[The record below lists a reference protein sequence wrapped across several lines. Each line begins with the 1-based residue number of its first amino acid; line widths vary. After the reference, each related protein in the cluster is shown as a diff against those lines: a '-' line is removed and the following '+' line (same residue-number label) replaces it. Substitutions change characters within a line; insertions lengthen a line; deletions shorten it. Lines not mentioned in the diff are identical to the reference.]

1 MPKFQ
6 YKALRR
12 NGSTVSGEIEAIDQ
26 DAAYI
31 SIEKRQLAPFSL
43 VERSDSAV
51 MDFLRARKVTR
62 KDQSVFIR
70 QLATLLRAGVGLLE
84 AMKSLAKSNA
94 NPVLA
99 KTASAIRADLR
110 AGQRL
115 STTLETHMGDLPR
128 YVPRLAELGEA
139 TGALAK
145 ALADASERMEFEDT
159 MRSEIRGAL
168 SYPMFLASVGGLIV
182 ILMFLFVVPRFDA
195 LIGDNRDSL
204 PVISK
209 IVISTGVWMKAH
221 ILMFLGGAGITV
233 FGSVFL
239 YRNNV
244 VKEWFRNM
252 AEKLPVV
259 GSFLIQSEI
268 GGWARTM
275 GIALDNGADILTA
288 LRLGS
293 SGLHSRELKHGMD
306 GARSEIRAGRNID
319 EVLEEHLPA
328 MDPLSIDLI
337 RTGRNSGALADML
350 LFIADTKE
358 KETRERAKGLTAIAE
373 PTAILFIAMI
383 VGTIVLSIVL
393 AMTSLYDFDI

>member
-12 NGSTVSGEIEAIDQ
+12 NGSTVNGEIEAVDQ
-26 DAAYI
+26 DAVFAAL
-31 SIEKRQLAPFSL
+31 EKRQLSPFSL
-43 VERSDSAV
+43 VERNESAI
-51 MDFLRARKVTR
+51 MKTLRSRKVTR
-62 KDQSVFIR
+62 KDQSAFIR

-84 AMKSLAKSNA
+84 AMKSLSKSNA
-94 NPVLA
+94 NPALA
-99 KTASAIRADLR
+99 KSANAIRADLR

-115 STTLETHMGDLPR
+115 STSLEAHMSDLPR

-139 TGALAK
+139 TGTLAK
-145 ALADASERMEFEDT
+145 ALADASERMEFEDS
-159 MRSEIRGAL
+159 MRSEVRGAL

-195 LIGDNRDSL
+195 LIGDNRDNL
-204 PVISK
+204 PTISR
-209 IVISTGVWMKAH
+209 IVIATGVWMKAH
-221 ILMFLGGAGITV
+221 VALFVGGAAALVASAI
-233 FGSVFL
+233 FI
-239 YRNNV
+239 
-244 VKEWFRNM
+244 FRNKTVRETFRSF
-252 AEKLPVV
+252 AEKLPVI
-259 GSFLIQSEI
+259 GGFLIQAEI

-288 LRLGS
+288 LRLGA
-293 SGLHSRELKHGMD
+293 SGLNSRDLKHGMD

-319 EVLEEHLPA
+319 DVLEEHLPA

-350 LFIADTKE
+350 LFIADSKE
-358 KETRERAKGLTAIAE
+358 KETRERAKALTAIAE
-373 PTAILFIAMI
+373 PAAILFIALI

-393 AMTSLYDFDI
+393 AMTSLYEFDI

>member
-1 MPKFQ
+1 MPRFQ

-12 NGSTVSGEIEAIDQ
+12 NGSTVTGEIESADQ
-26 DAAYI
+26 DAAYLA
-31 SIEKRQLAPFSL
+31 IEKRQLSPFSL
-43 VERSDSAV
+43 VERKDYPLWN
-51 MDFLRARKVTR
+51 FLRARKVTR
-62 KDQSVFIR
+62 KDQSVFMR
-70 QLATLLRAGVGLLE
+70 QLATLLKAGVGLLE

-94 NPVLA
+94 NPALA
-99 KTASAIRADLR
+99 KCANAIRSDLR

-115 STTLETHMGDLPR
+115 SESLETHMQDLPR

-139 TGALAK
+139 TGTLAK
-145 ALADASERMEFEDT
+145 ALADAAERMEFEDS

-168 SYPMFLASVGGLIV
+168 SYPLFLASVGGLIV

-195 LIGDNRDSL
+195 LIGNHRDNL
-204 PVISK
+204 PAISK
-209 IVISTGVWMKAH
+209 IVIATGVWMKGH
-221 ILMFLGGAGITV
+221 IPLFLIIAGVASASAI
-233 FGSVFL
+233 FMA
-239 YRNNV
+239 RNKAV
-244 VKEWFRNM
+244 REWFRST
-252 AEKLPVV
+252 AEKTPVI

-288 LRLGS
+288 LRLGA
-293 SGLHSRELKHGMD
+293 SGLQSRELKNGME

-328 MDPLSIDLI
+328 MDALSIDLI
-337 RTGRNSGALADML
+337 RTGRNSGALAEML
-350 LFIADTKE
+350 LFVADTKE

>member
-6 YKALRR
+6 YKAIRK
-12 NGSTVSGEIEAIDQ
+12 NGSTVSGEIEAADQ
-26 DAAYI
+26 DAAYLA
-31 SIEKRQLAPFSL
+31 IEKRQLSPFSL
-43 VERSDSAV
+43 VERKDSPL
-51 MDFLRARKVTR
+51 MNFLRARKVTR
-62 KDQSVFIR
+62 KDQSAFIR
-70 QLATLLRAGVGLLE
+70 QLATLLKAGVGLLE

-94 NPVLA
+94 NPALA
-99 KTASAIRADLR
+99 KCADAIRSDLR

-115 STTLETHMGDLPR
+115 SESLETHMQDLPR

-139 TGALAK
+139 TGTLAK
-145 ALADASERMEFEDT
+145 ALADASERMEFEDS

-168 SYPMFLASVGGLIV
+168 SYPLFLASVGGLIV

-195 LIGDNRDSL
+195 LIGNHRDNL
-204 PVISK
+204 PAISK
-209 IVISTGVWMKAH
+209 VVIATGVWMKGH
-221 ILMFLGGAGITV
+221 IPLFLAIAGV
-233 FGSVFL
+233 FTASVIFMV
-239 YRNNV
+239 RNKAV
-244 VKEWFRNM
+244 REWFRST
-252 AEKLPVV
+252 AEKTPVI

-288 LRLGS
+288 LRLGA
-293 SGLHSRELKHGMD
+293 SGLQSRELKNGME

-328 MDPLSIDLI
+328 MDALSIDLI

-350 LFIADTKE
+350 LFVADTKE

-373 PTAILFIAMI
+373 PAAILFIAMI

>member
-1 MPKFQ
+1 MPRFQ
-6 YKALRR
+6 YKAIRK
-12 NGSTVSGEIEAIDQ
+12 NGSTVSGEIEAADQ
-26 DAAYI
+26 DAAYLA
-31 SIEKRQLAPFSL
+31 IEKRQLSPFSL
-43 VERSDSAV
+43 VERKDSPL
-51 MDFLRARKVTR
+51 MNFLRARKVTR
-62 KDQSVFIR
+62 KDQSAFIR
-70 QLATLLRAGVGLLE
+70 QLATLLKAGVGLLE

-94 NPVLA
+94 NPALA
-99 KTASAIRADLR
+99 KCADAIRSDLR

-115 STTLETHMGDLPR
+115 SESLETHMQDLPR

-139 TGALAK
+139 TGTLAK
-145 ALADASERMEFEDT
+145 ALADASERMEFEDS

-168 SYPMFLASVGGLIV
+168 SYPLFLASVGGLIV

-195 LIGDNRDSL
+195 LIGNHRDNL
-204 PVISK
+204 PAISK
-209 IVISTGVWMKAH
+209 VVIATGVWMKGH
-221 ILMFLGGAGITV
+221 IPLFLAIAGV
-233 FGSVFL
+233 FTASVIFMV
-239 YRNNV
+239 RNKAV
-244 VKEWFRNM
+244 REWFRST
-252 AEKLPVV
+252 AEKTPVI

-288 LRLGS
+288 LRLGA
-293 SGLHSRELKHGMD
+293 SGLQSRELKNGME

-328 MDPLSIDLI
+328 MDALSIDLI

-350 LFIADTKE
+350 LFVADTKE

-373 PTAILFIAMI
+373 PAAILFIAMI

>member
-1 MPKFQ
+1 MPRFQ

-12 NGSTVSGEIEAIDQ
+12 NGSTVSGEIEAADQ
-26 DAAYI
+26 DAAYLA
-31 SIEKRQLAPFSL
+31 IEKRQLSPFSL
-43 VERSDSAV
+43 VERKDSPL
-51 MDFLRARKVTR
+51 MNFLRARKVTR
-62 KDQSVFIR
+62 KDQSAFIR
-70 QLATLLRAGVGLLE
+70 QLATLLKAGVGLLE

-94 NPVLA
+94 NPALA
-99 KTASAIRADLR
+99 KCADAIRSDLR

-115 STTLETHMGDLPR
+115 SESLETHMQDLPR

-139 TGALAK
+139 TGTLAK
-145 ALADASERMEFEDT
+145 ALADASERMEFEDS

-168 SYPMFLASVGGLIV
+168 SYPLFLAGVGGLIV

-195 LIGDNRDSL
+195 LIGNHRDNL
-204 PVISK
+204 PAISK
-209 IVISTGVWMKAH
+209 VVIATGVWMKGH
-221 ILMFLGGAGITV
+221 IPLFLAMAGV
-233 FGSVFL
+233 FTASAIFMV
-239 YRNNV
+239 RNKAV
-244 VKEWFRNM
+244 REWFRST
-252 AEKLPVV
+252 AEKIPVI

-293 SGLHSRELKHGMD
+293 SGLQSRELKSGME

-328 MDPLSIDLI
+328 MDALSIDLI

-350 LFIADTKE
+350 LFVADTKE

-373 PTAILFIAMI
+373 PAAILFIAMI

>member
-12 NGSTVSGEIEAIDQ
+12 NGSTVSGEIEAADQ
-26 DAAYI
+26 DAAYLA
-31 SIEKRQLAPFSL
+31 IEKRQLSPFSL
-43 VERSDSAV
+43 VERRDSPL
-51 MDFLRARKVTR
+51 MNFLRARKVTR
-62 KDQSVFIR
+62 KDQSAFIR
-70 QLATLLRAGVGLLE
+70 QLATLLKAGVGLLE

-94 NPVLA
+94 NPALA
-99 KTASAIRADLR
+99 KCADAIRSDLR

-115 STTLETHMGDLPR
+115 SESLETHMQDLPR

-139 TGALAK
+139 TGTLAK
-145 ALADASERMEFEDT
+145 ALADASERMEFEDS

-168 SYPMFLASVGGLIV
+168 SYPLFLAGVGGLIV

-195 LIGDNRDSL
+195 LIGNHRDNL
-204 PVISK
+204 PAISK
-209 IVISTGVWMKAH
+209 VVIATGVWMKGH
-221 ILMFLGGAGITV
+221 IPLFLAMAGV
-233 FGSVFL
+233 FTASAIFMV
-239 YRNNV
+239 RNKAV
-244 VKEWFRNM
+244 REWFRST
-252 AEKLPVV
+252 AEKTPVI

-293 SGLHSRELKHGMD
+293 SGLQSRELKSGIE

-328 MDPLSIDLI
+328 MDALSIDLI

-350 LFIADTKE
+350 LFVADTKE

-373 PTAILFIAMI
+373 PAAILFIAMI

>member
-1 MPKFQ
+1 MPRFQ

-12 NGSTVSGEIEAIDQ
+12 NGSTVSGEIEAADQ
-26 DAAYI
+26 DAAYLA
-31 SIEKRQLAPFSL
+31 IEKRQLSPFSL
-43 VERSDSAV
+43 VERKDSPLWN
-51 MDFLRARKVTR
+51 FLRARKVTR
-62 KDQSVFIR
+62 KDQSVFMR
-70 QLATLLRAGVGLLE
+70 QLATLLKAGVGLLE

-99 KTASAIRADLR
+99 KCANAIRSDLR

-115 STTLETHMGDLPR
+115 SESLETHMQDLPR

-139 TGALAK
+139 TGTLAK
-145 ALADASERMEFEDT
+145 ALADAAERMEFEDN

-168 SYPMFLASVGGLIV
+168 SYPLFLASVGGLIV

-195 LIGDNRDSL
+195 LIGNHRDNL
-204 PVISK
+204 PFISK
-209 IVISTGVWMKAH
+209 IVISTGVWMKGH
-221 ILMFLGGAGITV
+221 IPLFLAMAGIITA
-233 FGSVFL
+233 SVIFL
-239 YRNNV
+239 VRNKAV
-244 VKEWFRNM
+244 REWVRST
-252 AEKLPVV
+252 AEKTPVI

-288 LRLGS
+288 LRLGA
-293 SGLHSRELKHGMD
+293 SGLQSRELKNGME

-328 MDPLSIDLI
+328 MDALSIDLI

-350 LFIADTKE
+350 LFVADTKE

-373 PTAILFIAMI
+373 PAAILFIAMI

>member
-12 NGSTVSGEIEAIDQ
+12 NGSTVSGVIEAADQ
-26 DAAYI
+26 DTAYA
-31 SIEKRQLAPFSL
+31 SIEKRQLSPFSL
-43 VERSDSAV
+43 VERNETPLLN
-51 MDFLRARKVTR
+51 FLRARKITR

-99 KTASAIRADLR
+99 TNASAIRADLR

-115 STTLETHMGDLPR
+115 SASLETHMKDLPR

-139 TGALAK
+139 TGTLAK
-145 ALADASERMEFEDT
+145 ALADASERMEFEDN

-168 SYPMFLASVGGLIV
+168 SYPAFLASVGGLIV

-204 PVISK
+204 PAISN
-209 IVISTGVWMKAH
+209 IVISTGVWMKANFP
-221 ILMFLGGAGITV
+221 LLLGATGALIAGLV
-233 FGSVFL
+233 FIF
-239 YRNNV
+239 RNKAV
-244 VKEWFRNM
+244 REWFRSFT
-252 AEKLPVV
+252 EKLPVV
-259 GSFLIQSEI
+259 GDFLVQSEI

-275 GIALDNGADILTA
+275 GIAIDNGADILTA

-293 SGLHSRELKHGMD
+293 SGLRSRELKNGLD

-328 MDPLSIDLI
+328 MDALSIDLI

-373 PTAILFIAMI
+373 PAAILAIALI

-393 AMTSLYDFDI
+393 AMTSLYEFDI

>member
-1 MPKFQ
+1 MPRFQ

-12 NGSTVSGEIEAIDQ
+12 NGSTVSGEIEAADQ
-26 DAAYI
+26 DAAYLA
-31 SIEKRQLAPFSL
+31 IEKRQLSPFSL
-43 VERSDSAV
+43 VERRDSPL
-51 MDFLRARKVTR
+51 MNFLRARKVTR
-62 KDQSVFIR
+62 KDQSAFIR
-70 QLATLLRAGVGLLE
+70 QLATLLKAGVGLLE

-94 NPVLA
+94 NPALA
-99 KTASAIRADLR
+99 KCADAIRSDLR

-115 STTLETHMGDLPR
+115 SESLETHMQDLPR

-139 TGALAK
+139 TGTLAK
-145 ALADASERMEFEDT
+145 ALADASERMEFEDS

-168 SYPMFLASVGGLIV
+168 SYPLFLAGVGGLIV

-195 LIGDNRDSL
+195 LIGNHRDNL
-204 PVISK
+204 PAISK
-209 IVISTGVWMKAH
+209 VVIATGVWMKGH
-221 ILMFLGGAGITV
+221 IPLFLAMAGV
-233 FGSVFL
+233 FTASAIFMV
-239 YRNNV
+239 RNKAV
-244 VKEWFRNM
+244 REWVRST
-252 AEKLPVV
+252 AEKTPVI

-293 SGLHSRELKHGMD
+293 SGLQSRELKSGME

-328 MDPLSIDLI
+328 MDALSIDLI

-350 LFIADTKE
+350 LFVADTKE

-373 PTAILFIAMI
+373 PAAILFIAMI